1 MQWIVSSE
9 PPPPKVDVPYVEDLL
24 LTEGYTS
31 ATDKVQWLKTYLSVS
46 KEQIEQVAQ
55 LTNGQTSNHLWSMVK
70 KNRLTAS
77 NFGVVLS
84 AIKRQRFPPSLY
96 KQIFAS
102 YNLSTKDAIL
112 WGISNESTARTK
124 YCSFGDA
131 IVEETG
137 VWLHERGI
145 LGASPDGIIRR
156 AATHNYNH
164 QVVMLTDLLE
174 GMAVKPEVLEVK
186 CPFSARSMTISEAI
200 ESVKDFCLEYQTYEG
215 RQFYKLKEGH
225 RYYDQVQG
233 QLHILNRSACD
244 FVVWTT
250 KDIAI
255 VRIIQDS
262 NWTPNI
268 SKLIDFYF
276 HKIIPH
282 IVQD

>member
-1 MQWIVSSE
+1 M
-9 PPPPKVDVPYVEDLL
+9 
-24 LTEGYTS
+24 
-31 ATDKVQWLKTYLSVS
+31 
-46 KEQIEQVAQ
+46 
-55 LTNGQTSNHLWSMVK
+55 
-70 KNRLTAS
+70 
-77 NFGVVLS
+77 
-84 AIKRQRFPPSLY
+84 
-96 KQIFAS
+96 
-102 YNLSTKDAIL
+102 
-112 WGISNESTARTK
+112 
-124 YCSFGDA
+124 
-131 IVEETG
+131 EETG
-137 VWLHERGI
+137 VWLHESGI
-145 LGASPDGIIRR
+145 LGASHDGIIHR

-164 QVVMLTDLLE
+164 QVVELTDLLE
-174 GMAVKPEVLEVK
+174 GMAVKPEVLVVK

-215 RQFYKLKEGH
+215 RQFYKLKEDH

-262 NWTPNI
+262 NWTQNI

>member
-1 MQWIVSSE
+1 MQWIVSEE
-9 PPPPKVDVPYVEDLL
+9 PPAPKVDVPCVEDLL

-31 ATDKVQWLKTYLSVS
+31 ATNKVQWLKTNLRVS
-46 KEQIEQVAQ
+46 KQQTEQVAQ
-55 LTNGQTSNHLWSMVK
+55 MTCGQRTNYLWALVK

-84 AIKRQRFPPSLY
+84 AIRRQRFPPSLY
-96 KQIFAS
+96 KQIFSS

-137 VWLHERGI
+137 VWLHESGI

-156 AATHNYNH
+156 AATHNYNY
-164 QVVMLTDLLE
+164 QDVELTDLLE
-174 GMAVKPEVLEVK
+174 CMAVKPEVLEVK
-186 CPFSARSMTISEAI
+186 CPFSARNMSIPEAI
-200 ESVKDFCLEYQTYEG
+200 ESVKDFCLDYQIYEG
-215 RQFYKLKEGH
+215 RKFYKLKKGH

-233 QLHILNRSACD
+233 QLHILNRSSCD

-255 VRIIQDS
+255 VRILQDS
-262 NWTPNI
+262 TWTPNM

-276 HKIIPH
+276 CKIIPN